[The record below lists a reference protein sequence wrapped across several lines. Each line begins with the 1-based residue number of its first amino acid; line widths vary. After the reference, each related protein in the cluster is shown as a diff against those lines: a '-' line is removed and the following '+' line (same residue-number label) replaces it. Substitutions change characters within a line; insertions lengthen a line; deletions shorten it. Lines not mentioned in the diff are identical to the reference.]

1 MLGRTQEAADFLS
14 RARTPPAHESP
25 RGRASFEPEGKP
37 LNVQSTESSPS
48 AQRRE
53 TGSPRRSGPSP
64 SASPPPV
71 AEGITVSPTLLKE
84 LSGGQKVEFI
94 DFVKVG
100 KMLCVCRIK
109 PLFSLDFLLEV
120 MLPPPTHPPLAE
132 PTRMFVI

>member
-25 RGRASFEPEGKP
+25 RDRASFEPEVKP

-64 SASPPPV
+64 SASPPSV
-71 AEGITVSPTLLKE
+71 AVGITVSPTLLKE

-100 KMLCVCRIK
+100 KMLCVCRIE
-109 PLFSLDFLLEV
+109 PLFSLDFLLKV
-120 MLPPPTHPPLAE
+120 VLPPPAHPLLNGL
-132 PTRMFVI
+132 FVI

>member
-25 RGRASFEPEGKP
+25 RDRASFEPEVKP

-71 AEGITVSPTLLKE
+71 AVGITVSPTLLKE

-100 KMLCVCRIK
+100 KMLCVCRIET
-109 PLFSLDFLLEV
+109 LFSLDFLLEV
-120 MLPPPTHPPLAE
+120 VLPPSAHPLLNGL
-132 PTRMFVI
+132 FVI

>member
-25 RGRASFEPEGKP
+25 RDRASFEPEVKP

-71 AEGITVSPTLLKE
+71 AVGITVSPTLLKE

-100 KMLCVCRIK
+100 KMLCVCRIE

-120 MLPPPTHPPLAE
+120 VLPPPAHPLLNVL
-132 PTRMFVI
+132 FVI

>member
-25 RGRASFEPEGKP
+25 RDRASFEPEVKP

-71 AEGITVSPTLLKE
+71 AVGITVSPTLLKE

-100 KMLCVCRIK
+100 KMLCVCRIE

-120 MLPPPTHPPLAE
+120 VLHPPAHPLLNGL
-132 PTRMFVI
+132 FVI

>member
-25 RGRASFEPEGKP
+25 RDRASFEPEVKP

-71 AEGITVSPTLLKE
+71 AMGITVSPTLLKE

-100 KMLCVCRIK
+100 KMLCVCRIE

-120 MLPPPTHPPLAE
+120 VLPPSAHPLLNGL
-132 PTRMFVI
+132 FVI

>member
-25 RGRASFEPEGKP
+25 RGRASFEPEVKP

-100 KMLCVCRIK
+100 KMLCVCQIE
-109 PLFSLDFLLEV
+109 PLFSLDFFWKLCCP
-120 MLPPPTHPPLAE
+120 LPPTPC
-132 PTRMFVI
+132 

>member
-25 RGRASFEPEGKP
+25 RRRASFEPEVKP

-53 TGSPRRSGPSP
+53 TGSPRRSRPSP

-94 DFVKVG
+94 DFIKVG
-100 KMLCVCRIK
+100 EMLCLCRIEAF
-109 PLFSLDFLLEV
+109 FSLDFLYV
-120 MLPPPTHPPLAE
+120 MLPPPTLPLLNL
-132 PTRMFVI
+132 RGCL

>member
-25 RGRASFEPEGKP
+25 RDRASFEPEVKA

-71 AEGITVSPTLLKE
+71 AVGITVSPTLLKE

-100 KMLCVCRIK
+100 KMLCVCRIE

-120 MLPPPTHPPLAE
+120 VLPPSAHPLLNGL
-132 PTRMFVI
+132 FVI

>member
-25 RGRASFEPEGKP
+25 RGRASFEPEVKP

-100 KMLCVCRIK
+100 KMLCVCRIE
-109 PLFSLDFLLEV
+109 PFFSLDFFLEV
-120 MLPPPTHPPLAE
+120 VSPPPTHPLLNLRGC
-132 PTRMFVI
+132 T

>member
-25 RGRASFEPEGKP
+25 RDRASFEPEVKP
-37 LNVQSTESSPS
+37 LNIQSTESSPS

-71 AEGITVSPTLLKE
+71 AVGITVSPTLLKE

-100 KMLCVCRIK
+100 KMLCVCRIE
-109 PLFSLDFLLEV
+109 PLFSFDFLLEV
-120 MLPPPTHPPLAE
+120 VLPPSAHPLLNGL
-132 PTRMFVI
+132 FVI

>member
-25 RGRASFEPEGKP
+25 RDRASFEPEVKS

-71 AEGITVSPTLLKE
+71 AVGITVSPTLLKE

-100 KMLCVCRIK
+100 KMLCVCRIE

-120 MLPPPTHPPLAE
+120 VLPPPAHPLLNGL
-132 PTRMFVI
+132 FVI

>member
-25 RGRASFEPEGKP
+25 RDRASFEPEVKP
-37 LNVQSTESSPS
+37 LNIQSTESSPS

-71 AEGITVSPTLLKE
+71 AVGITVSPTLLKE

-100 KMLCVCRIK
+100 KMLCVCRIE

-120 MLPPPTHPPLAE
+120 VLPPSAHPLLNGL
-132 PTRMFVI
+132 FVI

>member
-25 RGRASFEPEGKP
+25 RDRASFEPEVKP

-71 AEGITVSPTLLKE
+71 AVGITVSPILLKE

-100 KMLCVCRIK
+100 KMLCVCRIE

-120 MLPPPTHPPLAE
+120 VLPPPAHPLLNGL
-132 PTRMFVI
+132 FVI

>member
-25 RGRASFEPEGKP
+25 RGRASFEPEVKP

-71 AEGITVSPTLLKE
+71 AEGITVSPILLKE

-94 DFVKVG
+94 DFIKVG
-100 KMLCVCRIK
+100 KMLCLCQIE
-109 PLFSLDFLLEV
+109 PFFWISFTLCCP
-120 MLPPPTHPPLAE
+120 LPPTPC
-132 PTRMFVI
+132 

>member
-25 RGRASFEPEGKP
+25 RDRASFEPEVKP

-71 AEGITVSPTLLKE
+71 AVGITVSPTLLKE

-100 KMLCVCRIK
+100 KMLCVCRIE

-120 MLPPPTHPPLAE
+120 VLPPSAHPLLNGL
-132 PTRMFVI
+132 FVI

>member
-25 RGRASFEPEGKP
+25 RDRASFEPEVKP

-48 AQRRE
+48 AHRRE

-71 AEGITVSPTLLKE
+71 AVGITVSPTLLKE

-100 KMLCVCRIK
+100 KMLCVCRIE

-120 MLPPPTHPPLAE
+120 VLPPPAHPLLNGL
-132 PTRMFVI
+132 FVI

>member
-25 RGRASFEPEGKP
+25 RDRASFEPEVKP

-53 TGSPRRSGPSP
+53 TESPRRSGPSP

-71 AEGITVSPTLLKE
+71 AVGITVSPTLLKE

-100 KMLCVCRIK
+100 KMLCVCRIE

-120 MLPPPTHPPLAE
+120 VLPPPAHPLLNGL
-132 PTRMFVI
+132 FVI

>member
-25 RGRASFEPEGKP
+25 RDRASFEPEVKP

-71 AEGITVSPTLLKE
+71 AVGITVSPTLLKE

-100 KMLCVCRIK
+100 KMLYVCRIE

-120 MLPPPTHPPLAE
+120 VLPPPAHPLLNGL
-132 PTRMFVI
+132 FVI

>member
-25 RGRASFEPEGKP
+25 RGRASFEPEMKP

-64 SASPPPV
+64 SASPPSV

-94 DFVKVG
+94 DFIKVG
-100 KMLCVCRIK
+100 KMLCVPNRTAV
-109 PLFSLDFLLEV
+109 FTGFLLCSV
-120 MLPPPTHPPLAE
+120 APSHRPLAE
-132 PTRMFVI
+132 PARMYVI

>member
-14 RARTPPAHESP
+14 RARTPPANESP
-25 RGRASFEPEGKP
+25 RNRRLFEPEVKV

-48 AQRRE
+48 TQRRE

-71 AEGITVSPTLLKE
+71 AESITVSPTLLKE

-94 DFVKVG
+94 DFIK
-100 KMLCVCRIK
+100 VCRLKI
-109 PLFSLDFLLEV
+109 
-120 MLPPPTHPPLAE
+120 
-132 PTRMFVI
+132 

>member
-25 RGRASFEPEGKP
+25 RDRASFEPEVKP

-71 AEGITVSPTLLKE
+71 AVGITVSPTLLKE

-100 KMLCVCRIK
+100 KMLCVCQIE

-120 MLPPPTHPPLAE
+120 VLPPPAHPLLNGL
-132 PTRMFVI
+132 FVI

>member
-25 RGRASFEPEGKP
+25 RGRASFEPEVKP

-53 TGSPRRSGPSP
+53 TGSPRRSWPSP
-64 SASPPPV
+64 SSSPPPV

-94 DFVKVG
+94 DFIKVG
-100 KMLCVCRIK
+100 EMLCLCRIEAF
-109 PLFSLDFLLEV
+109 FSLDFLCYV
-120 MLPPPTHPPLAE
+120 APSHPSLTE
-132 PTRMFVI
+132 PGGCL

>member
-25 RGRASFEPEGKP
+25 RDRASFEPEVKP

-71 AEGITVSPTLLKE
+71 AVGITVSPTLLKE

-100 KMLCVCRIK
+100 KMLCVCRIE

-120 MLPPPTHPPLAE
+120 VLPPPAYPLLNGL
-132 PTRMFVI
+132 FVI